1 LERLTLERRQV
12 WIYLFAILGGLLVG
26 STWTGAARSFEGL
39 LRPTLM
45 VLLYATFVQVPLLHL
60 REAFRDHRFVAAVL
74 TGNFVVLPAVAWML
88 VQWLPPDPAL
98 RLGVLLVLVVPCTD
112 WFVTFSQLGGGNV
125 PRSIAVTRSPCC
137 CSCCCCR
144 STCG

>member
-1 LERLTLERRQV
+1 MERLTLERRQV

-88 VQWLPPDPAL
+88 VQWLPPDPA
-98 RLGVLLVLVVPCTD
+98 
-112 WFVTFSQLGGGNV
+112 
-125 PRSIAVTRSPCC
+125 
-137 CSCCCCR
+137 
-144 STCG
+144 